1 MGAGYGGQF
10 VSERVVRWER
20 NANKINLCEVNYEVV
35 ADPKTPISLAVKAAN
50 NDAIIMSFPIAAFGR
65 EPGQEKAID
74 KDNEKDEKDA
84 EKEETK
90 KEQVTEKAESSEK
103 PTEQATKKAAAQTN
117 KDSKSKPAAKGTAVN
132 ASKTEDREYKETGK
146 EPSIIIDVTRLFT
159 SDVFE
164 LSARQRLN
172 ATSLD
177 ASRSYIERI
186 SPYPEN
192 IEVES
197 THTYTRMPTP
207 ASAAR
212 VENPFAQGGMRP
224 GSATL
229 VLHHS
234 MVKLPEHPMTPRLFD
249 DRVGYFTVCQ
259 MDYGRDEQRAPKRVY
274 ITRWRLEKK
283 DPSAALSEP
292 VKPIVYYIDAATPTK
307 WVPWMIRGVES
318 WQKAFEAAG
327 FKNAIIAKPAP
338 TPEQDPE
345 FQPGGCALFRYS
357 LAAFHHRKRDRAAH
371 IRPAHRRNSKRGHS
385 VLSQRHEP
393 PARLVFPASGPARPA
408 RAEAAAARRS
418 DGPSGRV
425 CVCARSRP
433 HARLPAQYESQ
444 LHVSAG

>member
-1 MGAGYGGQF
+1 LGHCG
-10 VSERVVRWER
+10 
-20 NANKINLCEVNYEVV
+20 
-35 ADPKTPISLAVKAAN
+35 PKKN
-50 NDAIIMSFPIAAFGR
+50 NFQRPAPR
-65 EPGQEKAID
+65 EGH
-74 KDNEKDEKDA
+74 
-84 EKEETK
+84 
-90 KEQVTEKAESSEK
+90 TEKAESSEK

-224 GSATL
+224 GTATL

-249 DRVGYFTVCQ
+249 DRVGYFTVRQ

-292 VKPIVYYIDAATPTK
+292 VKPSQWTEVR
-307 WVPWMIRGVES
+307 WGQES
-318 WQKAFEAAG
+318 
-327 FKNAIIAKPAP
+327 
-338 TPEQDPE
+338 
-345 FQPGGCALFRYS
+345 L
-357 LAAFHHRKRDRAAH
+357 
-371 IRPAHRRNSKRGHS
+371 
-385 VLSQRHEP
+385 P
-393 PARLVFPASGPARPA
+393 P
-408 RAEAAAARRS
+408 
-418 DGPSGRV
+418 
-425 CVCARSRP
+425 
-433 HARLPAQYESQ
+433 
-444 LHVSAG
+444 